1 MKTLKPYIVYVMKK
15 EERSRYYGFTFGETS
30 SDAYDIVKKYLDND
44 TVITSIYEIT
54 IDILMQLLNVK
65 R

>member
-1 MKTLKPYIVYVMKK
+1 MNLKPYIVYVMKK
-15 EERSRYYGFTFGETS
+15 EERTRYYGFTFAES
-30 SDAYDIVKKYLDND
+30 SAAAFDIVGKYLDDD
-44 TVITSIYEIT
+44 TVITSIYEVT